1 MCLSSNNLANKYASR
16 GGAKMNILINPMN
29 VNKKSCPFN
38 GWSKGCK
45 LSCSYRNKKHKKK
58 KRKKKL

>member
-1 MCLSSNNLANKYASR
+1 
-16 GGAKMNILINPMN
+16 MNILINPMN